1 MTNDSLQD
9 RAEIYAATL
18 ERGNFK
24 ELNNIYGDVHSA
36 YESIRDLKFT
46 VAEVTKTHEDKLN
59 AKKEKNKAFDR
70 MTLYYGD
77 IKDSNKS
84 WESMFKTFYYILIV
98 ILVVIIV
105 LKQDSSPN
113 NYPII
118 AGLILVPILLTVI
131 IKLIY

>member
-1 MTNDSLQD
+1 MSNDSLQD
-9 RAEIYAATL
+9 RAEIYAAKL

-36 YESIRDLKFT
+36 YKSLEGLKFT
-46 VAEVTKTHEDKLN
+46 LAEVVQTHEDKLN

-105 LKQDSSPN
+105 IKQDSSPN

-118 AGLILVPILLTVI
+118 AGLIIVPILLTVI